1 MGKSTLVNRLVG
13 HDLLRTRDVRISDS
27 RGRHTSTARQLVVLD
42 GDGVLIDT
50 PGMRELQLWDAS
62 EALGDAFADV
72 TELALNCRFRDCRH
86 VSEPGCAV
94 RAAVDRGEISPD
106 RFESHAKLSAERE
119 YQQRQ
124 VDARAMLEEKRRAK
138 AQTKALN
145 KHLKDKDR

>member
-1 MGKSTLVNRLVG
+1 
-13 HDLLRTRDVRISDS
+13 
-27 RGRHTSTARQLVVLD
+27 
-42 GDGVLIDT
+42 
-50 PGMRELQLWDAS
+50 LQLWDAS

-119 YQQRQ
+119 HQQRQ